1 MYFRVERIF
10 FSQMALES
18 GCSHTK
24 TKERTSTLIFTPHPK
39 FNSKNIIDLNVR
51 EKVLKHL
58 EENIGEKCYYLELH

>member
-1 MYFRVERIF
+1 
-10 FSQMALES
+10 MALES

-39 FNSKNIIDLNVR
+39 FNSKKIIDLNVR

-58 EENIGEKCYYLELH
+58 EENIGEKFHYL

>member
-1 MYFRVERIF
+1 MYFSVERTFFFF

-24 TKERTSTLIFTPHPK
+24 TKERTSTLIFTPHTK
-39 FNSKNIIDLNVR
+39 FNSKKIIDLNVR

-58 EENIGEKCYYLELH
+58 EENIGEKFHYL